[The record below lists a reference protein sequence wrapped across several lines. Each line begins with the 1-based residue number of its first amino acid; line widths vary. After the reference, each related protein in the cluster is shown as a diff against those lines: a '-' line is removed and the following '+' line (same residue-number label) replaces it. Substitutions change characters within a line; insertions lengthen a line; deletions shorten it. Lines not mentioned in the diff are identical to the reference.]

1 MGERL
6 LADNVPKPKQ
16 ILHDIHGRLKDLAE
30 RAYGIKLELSPVELR
45 AQIPR
50 KPDIHISH
58 VFDRYWEILSP
69 VIPMFLVRG
78 TVCRHLSNRKIP
90 DEVYK
95 NISRLIAQWEETTA
109 GGIVALHQEAEASLT
124 GLLETL
130 RGLLNRADSDAPEL
144 QPEVEKI
151 ETALNEV
158 DGIQQ

>member
-1 MGERL
+1 
-6 LADNVPKPKQ
+6 
-16 ILHDIHGRLKDLAE
+16 
-30 RAYGIKLELSPVELR
+30 
-45 AQIPR
+45 
-50 KPDIHISH
+50 
-58 VFDRYWEILSP
+58 
-69 VIPMFLVRG
+69 MFLVRG